1 MYELRAD
8 IRRVCLVSSL
18 HTLHDPPFSHIS
30 THPTTNQPT
39 TTQVSYIVHF
49 TRVLAGSE
57 AEADRVAKLVQVT
70 QQHEKNTTPRRSN
83 QLPYTTHEPDRPT
96 INQPFNSC
104 GARRASSPRPSW
116 RPSTPPRRARPPT
129 TGGPLRPR
137 PSCRRPCLSIPH
149 TASPSRPSNSPRP
162 SPTAAARWRPRPRR
176 RCVVGCG
183 LVIDHSLQVCAD
195 RL

>member
-1 MYELRAD
+1 MGIAMYELRAD

-70 QQHEKNTTPRRSN
+70 QQPEKTQHLAGRTNCHTRHTNP
-83 QLPYTTHEPDRPT
+83 TDRPLT
-96 INQPFNSC
+96 NHSTAVGREGRLRRGLH
-104 GARRASSPRPSW
+104 GA
-116 RPSTPPRRARPPT
+116 PPRRRAGPGPQRRAAPSVPAPRAGAR
-129 TGGPLRPR
+129 
-137 PSCRRPCLSIPH
+137 
-149 TASPSRPSNSPRP
+149 ASPSRIRPAPPAPQTPRGLP
-162 SPTAAARWRPRPRR
+162 LRR
-176 RCVVGCG
+176 RRGG
-183 LVIDHSLQVCAD
+183 GRGRGGGAWLVAVW
-195 RL
+195 